1 MQKTT
6 AEDGAT
12 ISRFQDGDK
21 AAFNDL
27 VARHRQRAYHYASRL
42 TNNPDEAADIVA
54 ETFLRAYRS
63 LDGFKGDSS
72 FSTWLY
78 RIETNC
84 FLDMRKRANCRASV
98 SLDDE
103 LQVNDGRLPIQI
115 VDECESAQERVEK
128 GERLT
133 AIESAMKHL
142 PDHQRAI
149 LVMYHAQSMSYEDI
163 ADALRLPIGTV
174 KSRLNRA
181 RLSLRVLLRPCR
193 NLFIARK
200 ARAHTFTLATQ

>member
-1 MQKTT
+1 MHKTT
-6 AEDGAT
+6 AEDGAIIT
-12 ISRFQDGDK
+12 RYQSGEK

-27 VARHRQRAYHYASRL
+27 LARHQQRAYHYASRL

-54 ETFLRAYRS
+54 ETFLRVFRS

-72 FSTWLY
+72 FTTWLY

-84 FLDMRKRANCRASV
+84 FLDMRKRANARVSV

-103 LQVNDGRLPIQI
+103 LEINDGKLAIQI
-115 VDECESAQERVEK
+115 IDDCESAHERVEK
-128 GERLT
+128 RERIS

-149 LVMYHAQSMSYEDI
+149 LIMYHAQSMSYEDI
-163 ADALRLPIGTV
+163 AETLRLPIGTV

-181 RLSLRVLLRPCR
+181 RLSLRSLLRPCR
-193 NLFIARK
+193 NLFVTPKGR
-200 ARAHTFTLATQ
+200 RQVLAGA

>member
-6 AEDGAT
+6 AEDGTT
-12 ISRFQDGDK
+12 ISRFHNGDK
-21 AAFNDL
+21 SAFNDL
-27 VARHRQRAYHYASRL
+27 VERHKQRAYHYASRL

-72 FSTWLY
+72 FTTWLY

-84 FLDMRKRANCRASV
+84 FLDMRKRANARVSV

-103 LQVNDGRLPIQI
+103 ILVNDGHLPIQI
-115 VDECESAQERVEK
+115 IDDCESAHERVEK
-128 GERLT
+128 NERLS

-149 LVMYHAQSMSYEDI
+149 LVMYHAQSMSYDDI
-163 ADALRLPIGTV
+163 ADTLRLPIGTV

-181 RLSLRVLLRPCR
+181 RLSLRALLRPCR
-193 NLFIARK
+193 NLFIAKRS
-200 ARAHTFTLATQ
+200 RRQFLAAV

>member
-12 ISRFQDGDK
+12 ISRFQGGDK
-21 AAFNDL
+21 DAFNDL
-27 VARHRQRAYHYASRL
+27 VGRHQQRAYHYASRL

-84 FLDMRKRANCRASV
+84 FLDMRKRASVRPSV

-103 LQVNDGRLPIQI
+103 LQVNDGHLPIQI
-115 VDECESAQERVEK
+115 VDECESAHERVEK
-128 GERLT
+128 GERLSV
-133 AIESAMKHL
+133 IEAAMKRL
-142 PDHQRAI
+142 PDHQRSI

-181 RLSLRVLLRPCR
+181 RLSLRSLLRPCR
-193 NLFIARK
+193 NLFVVRK
-200 ARAHTFTLATQ
+200 ARSQVLVRA

>member
-1 MQKTT
+1 
-6 AEDGAT
+6 
-12 ISRFQDGDK
+12 
-21 AAFNDL
+21 

-42 TNNPDEAADIVA
+42 SNNPDEAADIVA

-84 FLDMRKRANCRASV
+84 FLDMRKRASLRSSI

-103 LQVNDGRLPIQI
+103 LQVNDGHVPIQI
-115 VDECESAQERVEK
+115 VDDCESAHDRVEK
-128 GERLT
+128 RERLS

-149 LVMYHAQSMSYEDI
+149 IVMYHAQSMSYEDI

-181 RLSLRVLLRPCR
+181 RLSLRSLLRPCR
-193 NLFIARK
+193 NLFVVRK
-200 ARAHTFTLATQ
+200 ASNQLLAGV